1 MPYPFY
7 KSLRFRFGLIFG
19 LLFLACLLVVA
30 VFLYKDVQ
38 QQLEKSFA
46 STLNIQ
52 AKNILQKTDVSPTV
66 IPLPDENEYFLLTYN
81 NTHKTDTLYNNLPS
95 FILHKTSETQHWR
108 SVQRSKQFETGG
120 IITIVYALKAD
131 DLYTA
136 LLHLKEILFIY
147 IPVALALSFA
157 MAYWLSGFLLKP
169 ITNIINK
176 ANKINLQNN
185 IQLIDEPAT
194 NDELHQLVVTLN
206 KMLSRIEKQS
216 QQQNAFFASASH
228 ELRTPL
234 SNMLT
239 ELQVT
244 QLQDVSPQVQTIFH
258 NQVTEV
264 LRLKKLVNDFL
275 LMSQLKAG
283 ALHINK
289 TSAAINDVLFD
300 CIEKIKTRAREK
312 NQTFKIE
319 FIPEQEEF
327 IVIID
332 KMQLQIII
340 NNLLDNAT
348 KYGNDNSVIQIII
361 TKTSENISL
370 KIINK
375 TSHNIINPE
384 SLVKEFARTDF
395 MKDGFG
401 LGLWITDQL
410 MQMNDKTMLLSSNQ
424 NTFCAELML

>member
-30 VFLYKDVQ
+30 IFLYNNVQ
-38 QQLEKSFA
+38 QQLEKSFT
-46 STLNIQ
+46 STLNIK
-52 AKNILQKTDVSPTV
+52 AKNILQKTEISPTV

-81 NTHKTDTLYNNLPS
+81 NTNTIDTLYNNLPTV
-95 FILHKTSETQHWR
+95 ILHKTAETQHWR
-108 SVQRSKQFETGG
+108 SIQRSKKFETGG
-120 IITIVYALKAD
+120 IVTIIYALKAD

-147 IPVALALSFA
+147 IPVALLLSFV
-157 MAYWLSGFLLKP
+157 MAYLLSGFLLKP

-176 ANKINLQNN
+176 ANNINLQNN

-194 NDELHQLVVTLN
+194 KDELHQLVVTLN

-244 QLQDVSPQVQTIFH
+244 QLQDVSPQVQTIFQ

-289 TSAAINDVLFD
+289 TSVAIADVLFD
-300 CIEKIKTRAREK
+300 CIEKVKTRAKEK
-312 NQTFKIE
+312 NQMFKVE

-327 IVIID
+327 IVMMD
-332 KMQLQIII
+332 KIQLQIIL
-340 NNLLDNAT
+340 NNLLDNAI
-348 KYGNDNSVIQIII
+348 KYGGNDSVIQMMI
-361 TKTSENISL
+361 TKTSKNISL
-370 KIINK
+370 KIINQ
-375 TSHNIINPE
+375 TPATISNAE
-384 SLVKEFARTDF
+384 DLVKEFARTDF

-410 MQMNDKTMLLSSNQ
+410 MQMNDKKLLLSSKEKI
-424 NTFCAELML
+424 FSAELIL